1 MLDMLNILNIQDSNL
16 SDVLTLDEAFKS
28 CINSNCTASIY
39 GAYAFVTK
47 GGFDVMF
54 GDITQK
60 GQIKNIDLVIG
71 MDGVTNTTCI
81 EHLKQ
86 VDQYVFDIK
95 AYIPSSSATIF
106 HPKFCILANEDHSNG
121 WLIIGSGNLTVRGIR
136 QNQEAYTAIELFSE
150 DVADV
155 IQTWKN
161 WLSVTHQNIKRL
173 DDEVVTLKAKKN
185 SNMFRSSVRRKD
197 IREHYF
203 NKKSQRNG
211 ERDKKKESLSIR
223 EKLHVAERTDLD
235 GWFFNINSEV
245 LIAEIPKAS
254 SRWNQANFDKP
265 TYLHYF
271 AGSLET
277 SKKQV
282 ILRHVDPE
290 SGIIGDIEHRPCV
303 AVKSHNYRVELT
315 AAAGLEYPKEV
326 TPIAVF
332 INVGKRTF
340 IYSLFMPEN
349 NYYSILRRWVDD
361 NWIHKGRRADRKC
374 RLTFP
379 FYEHRALLEPTKLFR
394 YFEDEFSIRSTSVS
408 SHLFKH

>member
-28 CINSNCTASIY
+28 CVDSNCTTSIY

-54 GDITQK
+54 GDIVQK
-60 GQIKNIDLVIG
+60 GQIRNIDLVIG
-71 MDGVTNTTCI
+71 MDGITNTACI

-86 VDQYVFDIK
+86 VDKHVFDIK
-95 AYIPSSSATIF
+95 AYIPNTSATIF

-136 QNQEAYTAIELFSE
+136 QNQEAYTAIELFSK
-150 DVADV
+150 DVEDV

-161 WLSVTHQNIKRL
+161 WLIATHQNLKLL
-173 DDEVVTLKAKKN
+173 DNELVTSKAKKN
-185 SNMFRSSVRRKD
+185 SNMFKAASRKKNFDSWNRST
-197 IREHYF
+197 IHETNREQK
-203 NKKSQRNG
+203 NKSFEIKHEKIYLDEQRDFD
-211 ERDKKKESLSIR
+211 E
-223 EKLHVAERTDLD
+223 
-235 GWFFNINSEV
+235 WFFNINSEV

-254 SRWNQANFDKP
+254 SRWNQANFDKA

-282 ILRHVDPE
+282 ILRHVNPE
-290 SGIIGDIEHRPCV
+290 SGLIGDIEHRPCV
-303 AVKSHNYRVELT
+303 AVKSQNYRVELT

-349 NYYSILRRWVDD
+349 NYYSTLRRWVDD
-361 NWIHKGRRADRKC
+361 NWIHKGERADRKC

-379 FYEHRALLEPTKLFR
+379 FHEHRALLERTKLFR
-394 YFEDEFSIRSTSVS
+394 YFEDEVSMRSASAS
-408 SHLFKH
+408 SQLFKH